1 MKLAIIPARIGSK
14 RITKKNIK
22 DFFGKPIISYS
33 IQAAIES
40 GLFDTV
46 MVSTD
51 SIEVAEIAHKAGAS
65 VPFIRT
71 IENSNDSATL
81 YQVVIE
87 VLNGFKMLGI
97 EFKEVC
103 CILATAPFVTAE
115 HLINSHK
122 LLINSVKCILPNY
135 QDAGQFYWAKVKGL
149 YTRNTII
156 SENSFYYPMDAIDI
170 NTIEDFENAKIKYN
184 TQIKNMYDNE
194 H

>member
-14 RITKKNIK
+14 RIPKKNIK

-40 GLFDTV
+40 RLFYTV

-87 VLNGFKMLGI
+87 VLNEYKKIGI

-184 TQIKNMYDNE
+184 TQIKNTYDNE

>member
-87 VLNGFKMLGI
+87 VLNEYKKIGI

-184 TQIKNMYDNE
+184 TQIKNTYDNE

>member
-184 TQIKNMYDNE
+184 TQIKNTYDNE

>member
-14 RITKKNIK
+14 RIPKKNIK

-184 TQIKNMYDNE
+184 TQIKNTYDNE

>member
-14 RITKKNIK
+14 RIPKKNIK